1 MILGYFPPTPVDTP
15 FHSKSKHE
23 QTNTRFL
30 DNYDTSMEET
40 IKPKNHKR
48 HAGNFEDMRK
58 EAAMNHMPTPPTTAS
73 MPPSNAFD
81 SAPMPSGSFVG
92 MPNLNMGYIKHEKFD
107 GLRYSPASSNI
118 SPSLSYLSSPEIAPM
133 DLLRDPYAHK
143 SNLGAASMYLDPT
156 AQGDQS
162 YRRSESVSSCN
173 LEEMITDTGITID
186 QIANYISGPDPE
198 DNKWLCLYPDC
209 NKRFGRKENI
219 KSHVQTHLGDRQYQC
234 RHCKKCFVR
243 QHDLKRHA
251 KIHSG
256 IKPYPCQCGNSFAR
270 HDALTRHRQRGMCIG
285 AFEGIVKKS
294 VKRGRPRK
302 NRPDDE
308 DRLESL
314 PNQKQKHGNVFSLFN
329 HWFRKPV
336 RALASE

>member
-118 SPSLSYLSSPEIAPM
+118 SPSYHIYPRQKLPQWICSEIPMHTNQISVLLQCTLILQRRAINRIGDPSRYLAAI
-133 DLLRDPYAHK
+133 LR
-143 SNLGAASMYLDPT
+143 
-156 AQGDQS
+156 
-162 YRRSESVSSCN
+162 R
-173 LEEMITDTGITID
+173 
-186 QIANYISGPDPE
+186 
-198 DNKWLCLYPDC
+198 
-209 NKRFGRKENI
+209 
-219 KSHVQTHLGDRQYQC
+219 
-234 RHCKKCFVR
+234 
-243 QHDLKRHA
+243 
-251 KIHSG
+251 
-256 IKPYPCQCGNSFAR
+256 
-270 HDALTRHRQRGMCIG
+270 
-285 AFEGIVKKS
+285 
-294 VKRGRPRK
+294 
-302 NRPDDE
+302 
-308 DRLESL
+308 
-314 PNQKQKHGNVFSLFN
+314 
-329 HWFRKPV
+329 
-336 RALASE
+336 